1 MGAEEPAAGGIAQ
14 GLIPAGEIA
23 RMVGEEYGVRAE
35 ELMKARSPHREARR
49 VLIEM
54 SYLLNVSYR
63 PLEKLADELG
73 GIGGAAVTNNHM
85 RLQKQMLKDRE
96 LVKRVEKIYKS
107 ILSQ

>member
-1 MGAEEPAAGGIAQ
+1 MRLRQ
-14 GLIPAGEIA
+14 
-23 RMVGEEYGVRAE
+23 VS
-35 ELMKARSPHREARR
+35 SPWREALR

-63 PLEKLADELG
+63 PLEKLWDELG

-96 LVKRVEKIYKS
+96 LAKQVKQIYNKLVS
-107 ILSQ
+107 V